1 MAIQKSIQFTG
12 IQRALP
18 QSLMPDGAC
27 WEQINCRRKK
37 GALRPV
43 GTKKIHK
50 SWNLSDYDEV
60 WTHDIENG
68 ITPGEPNYIGYK
80 KDIGLLFLIWE
91 NEGTLTH
98 TEITR
103 DETPGQDVSVVFL
116 KRTMIVTSD
125 AGVEIFL
132 FVTDS
137 ITEVKSYV
145 QTADLPVP
153 DVDLNKVNTENVIT
167 DAAYSASAVLGGY
180 YAKLNEVSQTK
191 GQMYGSIM
199 YMTAYRLF
207 DGSYILPSI
216 PRYFEISNGGS
227 FHRGNP
233 GGGSSDDREFD
244 LRFTV
249 GAINATI
256 NNELYPDTIEATKD
270 LIESICVFAT
280 KATPLHKIDETTIT
294 DQFLNSFSSAQA
306 LADQDFKNK
315 LFVSDDFQK
324 LAKSS
329 GWYKIHE
336 FVFEDVVGKTGKTT
350 KDVDT
355 KGFYQDYATRET
367 LTTDQFTHHK
377 LAARDAYVYNDRLHL
392 LNIKTSL
399 GSPYVIWPDSNENY
413 GKASELEGVVS
424 IWAKTG
430 IGNTVAQKAI
440 NIPVYQDA
448 LYLSY
453 DTDNYADAQIKEAEL
468 IADTDV
474 IPGSVVIIDRT
485 GQDMVES
492 YSVEWK
498 EFNGTTSYL
507 IMPEVVGYNDSR
519 AYKIQ
524 IAVTVEGTTHKL
536 FEETLVKNTLM
547 NFAFWHNTD
556 FSVDQLSSTANYKLT
571 KKLLTDVV
579 NYPSITPPS
588 EIGLPFDTNR
598 LQVSEIQNPL
608 IFPAK
613 NSYQIGTG
621 DGLAMCAGSEPLST
635 GQFGQFP
642 LQVFTS
648 KGIWALEIGTGDV
661 LYTNILPVNGEVI
674 NNRNNVVALSQG
686 VCYTTETGLF
696 VVNGTEVIELSDN
709 IENAFDTFALTE
721 SDDVQTLITDSK
733 FVPSLSNALSDIGFI
748 DYLTGSSVGYDHL
761 NKELFVTNSSKGY
774 SYVYSFEN
782 QSWYKISTSYRL
794 LINLYP
800 KLLAVNSGNI
810 VSISE
815 ELTTNPVD
823 CLIITASQSLEAP
836 EAYKKI
842 ERAILR
848 GLTHSSIDFKCGF
861 YVFGSDDTVTWK
873 LLIGNQ
879 RFGLGIK
886 DYLIQRTH
894 GSAKYYAFVF
904 AGRISTSSEIKQ
916 IELIFNLKWNNRLR

>member
-27 WEQINCRRKK
+27 CEQINCRRKK

-43 GTKKIHK
+43 GTKKTHK
-50 SWNLSDYDEV
+50 SWNLSAYDKV

-80 KDIGLLFLIWE
+80 KDIGLLFLIWD

-103 DETPGQDVSVVFL
+103 DETPGKDISVVFL

-137 ITEVKSYV
+137 VTEVKSYI

-153 DVDLNKVNTENVIT
+153 DITLSQRGLHVVNSSDPDTSV
-167 DAAYSASAVLGGY
+167 SAHSAEAVLGNY
-180 YAKLNEVSQTK
+180 FAALNEQSQTN
-191 GQMYGSIM
+191 GAIFGSIM
-199 YMTAYRLF
+199 YITVYRLF
-207 DGSYILPSI
+207 DGSYIVPSV
-216 PRYFEISNGGS
+216 PRYFQASNSGKIYQRNPNGGTQ
-227 FHRGNP
+227 
-233 GGGSSDDREFD
+233 SDSLWWFNFSTKS
-244 LRFTV
+244 LYV
-249 GAINATI
+249 TI
-256 NNELYPDTIEATKD
+256 NKSDYGSISEEMKE
-270 LIESICVFAT
+270 LIESICVFST
-280 KATPLHKIDETTIT
+280 KATTLHNINEETLT
-294 DQFLNSFSSAQA
+294 DQ
-306 LADQDFKNK
+306 K
-315 LFVSDDFQK
+315 LLQWFTSGTNNRDFQYMFPINSEFIT
-324 LAKSS
+324 LAKSAS
-329 GWYKIHE
+329 WYKIHE
-336 FVFEDVVGKTGKTT
+336 INFEDIVGSASGLSTY
-350 KDVDT
+350 DLDL

-377 LAARDAYVYNDRLHL
+377 LAARESYVYNDRLHL

-399 GSPYVIWPDSNENY
+399 GSPYVLWPTIASSGTY
-413 GKASELEGVVS
+413 QGIISVFIKTSLGKAIVNNSVD
-424 IWAKTG
+424 
-430 IGNTVAQKAI
+430 
-440 NIPVYQDA
+440 IPYYDA
-448 LYLSY
+448 SF
-453 DTDNYADAQIKEAEL
+453 I
-468 IADTDV
+468 
-474 IPGSVVIIDRT
+474 IPEI
-485 GQDMVES
+485 
-492 YSVEWK
+492 
-498 EFNGTTSYL
+498 L
-507 IMPEVVGYNDSR
+507 AYNDAR

-524 IAVTVEGTTHKL
+524 VSVTISGVTYKL
-536 FEETLVKNTLM
+536 LEESLTKNVSM
-547 NFAFWHNTD
+547 NFSFWHKTIFNADPGST
-556 FSVDQLSSTANYKLT
+556 TANYKQQQILIST
-571 KKLLTDVV
+571 IVS
-579 NYPSITPPS
+579 NYPSITTPS

-621 DGLAMCAGSEPLST
+621 DGLAMCAASEPLST

-674 NNRNNVVALSQG
+674 NNRNNVVSLSQG

-696 VVNGTEVIELSDN
+696 VVNGREVIELSDN

-733 FVPSLSNALSDIGFI
+733 FVPSLSNALSDISFI

-823 CLIITASQSLEAP
+823 CLIITASQSLETP
-836 EAYKKI
+836 DAYKKI